1 MKKIIL
7 LGASGSI
14 GSNTIEIL
22 KRNKRKY
29 QLIGFSVFSQID
41 KIEPIL
47 KEFKS
52 IKMVS
57 VKSLKEISNI
67 IEKYPDIT
75 FVEKEEGLEDLASL
89 KCDVL
94 INAIVGFAGLKPT
107 IKAIESKNNIAL
119 ANKETLV
126 VAGDLVM
133 ELAKQNNVKIVPIDS
148 EHSAIFQCLEKG
160 NKPHKLLLTASGGPF
175 FKLKLDDLKNVCVED
190 ALKHPTWKMGRKITI
205 DSATM
210 FNKAFEIIEA
220 HHLFQMPLESI
231 EVLIH
236 PQSIIHSMVEF
247 QDGSIKAQLGVSDMK
262 IPIAYALSYPKRLS
276 NVANFLDFATKTNL
290 EFYKVDLNRFIAIKL
305 AYEVLKEK
313 GTYPCVLNAA
323 NEEAVD
329 LFLNKKITFLQIF
342 EIVEK
347 TLNAHINSNGNKL
360 SLNDILLADKW
371 AREYVRRIK
380 L

>member
-41 KIEPIL
+41 KIEVIL

-57 VKSLKEISNI
+57 VKSLKEIGNI
-67 IEKYPDIT
+67 IEKYPNIT
-75 FVEKEEGLEDLASL
+75 FVEKEKGLEDLASL

-126 VAGDLVM
+126 VAGDLIM

-160 NKPHKLLLTASGGPF
+160 NKPHKLILTASGGPF
-175 FKLKLDDLKNVCVED
+175 FKLKLDDLKNVSVED

-220 HHLFQMPLESI
+220 HHLFQMPLENI

-290 EFYKVDLNRFIAIKL
+290 EFYKVDLDRFIAIKL

-347 TLNAHINSNGNKL
+347 TLNAHINNKDNKL

>member
-52 IKMVS
+52 VKMVS

-160 NKPHKLLLTASGGPF
+160 NKPHKLILTASGGPF

-290 EFYKVDLNRFIAIKL
+290 EFYNVDLDRFIAIKL

-371 AREYVRRIK
+371 AREYVRRIN